1 MHGQSG
7 VSSVAVVKVRAGLGL
22 GKITIE
28 HFRSRGYSKRKA
40 LRQGYGRVLESKGLF
55 DAIY

>member
-1 MHGQSG
+1 MHGQNG
-7 VSSVAVVKVRAGLGL
+7 VSSVAAVKVRACLGL

-28 HFRSRGYSKRKA
+28 HFRIGGYSKRKA